1 MYDLLII
8 GGGPG
13 GVAAGIYAARKKI
26 SSVLITE
33 GFGGQSLISD
43 DIQNWIGSPHLSGLD
58 LANMLEEHLRAQEGI
73 EIMLGDRAEK
83 IEPLPAG
90 EFRVSTRDGKTIES
104 RYILLASGSH
114 RKRLGVP
121 GEKEFEGKG
130 VAFCATC
137 DAPLFRDKAVAV
149 VGGGNAGLESVVDL
163 MSYASKVYLLV
174 RSEGPKGDAVTLEKI
189 KADPKVEIIPLALTS
204 EIKGDE
210 TGVIGLVYKHAKTG
224 EEKTIALQG
233 VFIEIGSLPNSE
245 FVKELVSLNERGEV
259 VVDHKTQQTSNPGIW
274 AVGDVTDLPYRQN
287 NISAGDGV
295 KAILNIYERMVKE
308 KAPES

>member
-26 SSVLITE
+26 VSALITE
-33 GFGGQSLISD
+33 GFGGQSLTSD
-43 DIQNWIGSPHLSGLD
+43 DIQNWIGSSHVSGLE

-73 EIMLGDRAEK
+73 EIIFGDRAEK
-83 IEPLPAG
+83 IEPLPLG
-90 EFRVSTRDGKTIES
+90 GFLIGTRDGKSIEAK
-104 RYILLASGSH
+104 YILLASGSH

-137 DAPLFRDKAVAV
+137 DAPLFKDKAVAV
-149 VGGGNAGLESVVDL
+149 VGGGNSGLESVIDL

-174 RSEGPKGDAVTLEKI
+174 RSEAPKGDPVTLEKLN
-189 KADPKVEIIPLALTS
+189 ADPKVEVLPLALTT
-204 EIKGDE
+204 EIKGGE
-210 TGVIGLVYKHAKTG
+210 SGVTGLLYKNAKTG
-224 EEKTIALQG
+224 EEKEIAVQG
-233 VFIEIGSLPNSE
+233 VFVEVGSLPNSE
-245 FVKELVSLNERGEV
+245 FVKNIISLNERGEV
-259 VVDHKTQQTSNPGIW
+259 LVDHKTQQTSNSSIW

-295 KAILNIYERMVKE
+295 KAILNIYERMTKE
-308 KAPES
+308 KKSPL